1 MVQCHS
7 LFFYEIQSAKF
18 PLITDFTSGEDGL
31 GIAGLGIGFD
41 DLNITGQDD
50 NTLIA
55 ANGSDLAILQGI
67 GADSLIM
74 DNFLFAGS
82 IQLYILVQCQFS
94 EIQISFSE
102 QLQQQAYKFHSQGK
116 VEKNTLLITM

>member
-41 DLNITGQDD
+41 VLSISQQEDS
-50 NTLIA
+50 TLIA
-55 ANGSDLAILQGI
+55 VNGSDLAILQGV
-67 GADSLIM
+67 GTVVLNVN
-74 DNFLFAGS
+74 NFLF
-82 IQLYILVQCQFS
+82 V
-94 EIQISFSE
+94 
-102 QLQQQAYKFHSQGK
+102 
-116 VEKNTLLITM
+116 

>member
-18 PLITDFTSGEDGL
+18 PLITDFTSGEDVL